1 MKAIPGAHSLRLMF
15 KHIVVGIDRDTRGHD
30 AIALARVLGAAD
42 AELTF
47 AHVHPAMSAA
57 AMTAAA
63 ATADAARG
71 PRPGWPEETHDL
83 LVAAI
88 RESGAEAWMRWIG
101 SPNVGAGLHA
111 IADQVGADL
120 LVVGSS
126 ERGRLTRTL
135 LGNPTTE
142 TMAEADCPVAV
153 APLGYASRAHAIA
166 RVGVAY
172 DESPASEGAMSLGRR
187 LAEDR
192 GAELSAF
199 GVVSPPRGP
208 LEPRRHQ
215 IERSMVALTHA
226 RERIAEHEGFEARVA
241 CGRTVEQLAGFS
253 DTVDIIVAGARGAGS
268 LALLVH
274 PSTTAAL
281 TRVVHCPLLVLT
293 KGARVREAAV
303 AG

>member
-1 MKAIPGAHSLRLMF
+1 MF
-15 KHIVVGIDRDTRGHD
+15 KHVVVGIDGDTHGRD

-47 AHVHPAMSAA
+47 AHVHPAMTAA

-63 ATADAARG
+63 VTPGTASDA
-71 PRPGWPEETHDL
+71 RPSCPEEAHDL
-83 LVAAI
+83 LVEAI
-88 RESGAEAWMRWIG
+88 KESGSDAWMRWIG
-101 SPNVGAGLHA
+101 SPNVGSGLHA

-120 LVVGSS
+120 LVVGGSD
-126 ERGRLTRTL
+126 RGRLTRTL

-153 APLGYASRAHAIA
+153 APLGYASASHTIR

-172 DESPASEGAMSLGRR
+172 DESPASEGAMSLGKR
-187 LAEDR
+187 LAEDL

-199 GVVSPPRGP
+199 GVVSPPKGP

-215 IERSMVALTHA
+215 IERSVLALAHA
-226 RERIAEHEGFEARVA
+226 RERIAEHEGFDAQVA
-241 CGRTVEQLAGFS
+241 CGRTVEELSGYS
-253 DTVDIIVAGARGAGS
+253 NTVDILVAGARGAGS